1 LLGGIVYAM
10 GNNASPVIKITNP
23 ANNAVYYAPATI
35 NINAKAL
42 DTDGAI
48 TKVRF
53 YNGTTLL
60 KSDIKS
66 PYSVSW
72 SNVPAGTYYLK
83 AKATDNFGLST
94 TSAIVRISVVA
105 KTTIVSSK
113 PGSTDNQPDANGPV
127 RMKLYP
133 NPVSNTLN
141 LSTEGLRE
149 NKRST
154 LVVLSSSGVVIKT
167 MPLNNLNKVVQLDV
181 STMVS
186 GVYTIKV
193 SSGSKIV
200 VKQFV
205 KL

>member
-1 LLGGIVYAM
+1 M
-10 GNNASPVIKITNP
+10 EQS
-23 ANNAVYYAPATI
+23 
-35 NINAKAL
+35 
-42 DTDGAI
+42 
-48 TKVRF
+48 KVQF

-60 KSDIKS
+60 KSDVTS

-94 TSAIVRISVVA
+94 TSAIIRVSVLA

-113 PGSTDNQPDANGPV
+113 PGSTDNQTDANGPV
-127 RMKLYP
+127 SIKLYP
-133 NPVSNTLN
+133 NPVSNILN
-141 LSTEGLRE
+141 ISTEGLPE

-167 MPLNNLNKVVQLDV
+167 MQLNNFSKVVQLDV
-181 STMVS
+181 STMVN
-186 GVYTIKV
+186 GIYTIKA
-193 SSGSKIV
+193 SSGSKII
-200 VKQFV
+200 VKQFL

>member
-1 LLGGIVYAM
+1 M
-10 GNNASPVIKITNP
+10 
-23 ANNAVYYAPATI
+23 
-35 NINAKAL
+35 
-42 DTDGAI
+42 
-48 TKVRF
+48 
-53 YNGTTLL
+53 
-60 KSDIKS
+60 
-66 PYSVSW
+66 
-72 SNVPAGTYYLK
+72 
-83 AKATDNFGLST
+83 ST

-113 PGSTDNQPDANGPV
+113 PGSTDSHTDANGPV

-141 LSTEGLRE
+141 LITEGLPE
-149 NKRST
+149 NRRST

-167 MPLNNLNKVVQLDV
+167 MQTNNLSKVVQLDV

-186 GVYTIKV
+186 GIYTIKV

-200 VKQFV
+200 VKQFL